1 MSRFF
6 LWLAIL
12 CFSLFSVFTLVTAF
26 TIVENAQ
33 EQWEEREVTL
43 PPATLVVAGLDT
55 FVRGH
60 PFLFTFANLLVIL
73 ILIHKERRTAD
84 HSALLVNLLFTL
96 IGGALVL
103 FFVCGLPVLLYLPI
117 FTAGPILP

>member
-12 CFSLFSVFTLVTAF
+12 CFSLFCVFTLVTSF

-33 EQWEEREVTL
+33 EQWEEREVT
-43 PPATLVVAGLDT
+43 PPTATLVIAGLDT
-55 FVRGH
+55 FVRDH
-60 PFLFTFANLLVIL
+60 PFLFTFANILVIL
-73 ILIHKERRTAD
+73 LLIYKEQRTSD
-84 HSALLVNLLFTL
+84 HVALLINLLFTL

-103 FFVCGLPVLLYLPI
+103 FFVCGLPVLLYLPM
-117 FTAGPILP
+117 FTAGPVLP